1 MSVNDRVVLAQRCV
15 IVLAAVAVACLV
27 SGKARAQDASTDE
40 LLTLDRAVQMA
51 LSHQPSLE
59 VQRGQLLAAE
69 ARTGQA
75 LGNYYPRLSAGGA
88 YTRIWPVSSQTGS
101 STSQAG
107 LPPGTSYIPTSLTSS
122 GQTYE
127 QYAVTGNLN
136 QVLYDFGKTHAQVG
150 AQKAGAQ
157 AAKLQLENTKEQVV
171 FAVKQAYY
179 ALLGNERAR
188 EVALEAIEQFGRHVE
203 YARELFEAGAKP
215 KFEVTK
221 AEVDLGNAKVN
232 LIKAE
237 NGIRLARAN
246 LNNAIG
252 IPNTSPYRVQDD
264 GPSPVEVPF
273 DEAMETA
280 LKQRPDLLSLQQQ
293 KKSARETIKAAMR
306 AYFPTFSGVA
316 SGVWVATGF
325 PLDHGYTAGVNMS
338 VPLFDGFVTHYQVTE
353 AQANLAVAEGN
364 ERGLRQTIALD
375 VEQGFIALREAA
387 EQTQSTE
394 IVVRQGKENVEL
406 ANERYAAG
414 LAIGVEVSDAIAA
427 YADARLSN
435 IAAYYDYKI
444 AIARIEKAMGGRAP
458 VIVKPTVEEEASPRL
473 TSLEK

>member
-1 MSVNDRVVLAQRCV
+1 M
-15 IVLAAVAVACLV
+15 
-27 SGKARAQDASTDE
+27 
-40 LLTLDRAVQMA
+40 
-51 LSHQPSLE
+51 
-59 VQRGQLLAAE
+59 
-69 ARTGQA
+69 
-75 LGNYYPRLSAGGA
+75 
-88 YTRIWPVSSQTGS
+88 
-101 STSQAG
+101 
-107 LPPGTSYIPTSLTSS
+107 
-122 GQTYE
+122 
-127 QYAVTGNLN
+127 
-136 QVLYDFGKTHAQVG
+136 
-150 AQKAGAQ
+150 
-157 AAKLQLENTKEQVV
+157 
-171 FAVKQAYY
+171 
-179 ALLGNERAR
+179 
-188 EVALEAIEQFGRHVE
+188 E
-203 YARELFEAGAKP
+203 YAREFLEAGAKP

-364 ERGLRQTIALD
+364 KAVSGRQ
-375 VEQGFIALREAA
+375 
-387 EQTQSTE
+387 
-394 IVVRQGKENVEL
+394 
-406 ANERYAAG
+406 
-414 LAIGVEVSDAIAA
+414 
-427 YADARLSN
+427 
-435 IAAYYDYKI
+435 
-444 AIARIEKAMGGRAP
+444 
-458 VIVKPTVEEEASPRL
+458 
-473 TSLEK
+473 